1 MGVLKQL
8 RACGGYAGA
17 RMAAMAATATA
28 LALSGCISM
37 APPYEAPALP
47 VAQHYDGDDGR
58 DGLSASATGW
68 RAYFTDKRLQA
79 LIAQALENNRD
90 LRTAVLRVEE
100 ARAAFGIQRAETFP
114 HLNAQAGI
122 NRLSIPADL
131 SPFGMPMRVSQYQ
144 VGAGV
149 SSWEIDFWGRVRN
162 LNDAALE
169 SYVASDAARRAV
181 ALGLIAQAADSYL
194 VLRELDER
202 IVLAQQTVDSRT
214 ETLRIF
220 SRRVAVG
227 ATSRLTQTQVE
238 TLLTQA
244 QALLTQLQQARD
256 AQAHGLALLVGKPI
270 DLPRVAEPLDEHR
283 MLAELR
289 AGLPSDLLTQRPDIA
304 AAEHRLRAAH
314 ASIGAARAAFFPRV
328 ALTGAY
334 GTIGPELGNLFAP
347 GTRAWVFAPSISLPL
362 FEGGK
367 LRSNLD
373 LAEARRDLAVAGYEK
388 TVQSAFRDVSD
399 ALSARKWLAEQL
411 GIAQAALAAQTE
423 RARLSQLRFDAGA
436 STFLEVLD
444 AQRDLLAAQQ
454 QLVQVRRAL
463 LSSRV
468 GLYAA
473 LGGGAQAVESASDP
487 QPHLSLTPPPR
498 VSGGTS
504 GRTTP

>member
-1 MGVLKQL
+1 MRVQKQL
-8 RACGGYAGA
+8 RARGSYADT
-17 RMAAMAATATA
+17 RMAAMVVTVTV

-47 VAQHYDGDDGR
+47 VAQHYDADDGR

-68 RAYFTDKRLQA
+68 QAYFTDTRLQA
-79 LIAQALENNRD
+79 LIKQALENNRD

-100 ARAAFGIQRAETFP
+100 ARAAFGIQRAEIFP
-114 HLNAQAGI
+114 HLNAQAGVS
-122 NRLSIPADL
+122 RLSIPADV
-131 SPFGMPMRVSQYQ
+131 SPFGMPMRVTQYQ

-162 LNDAALE
+162 LNEAALE

-181 ALGLIAQAADSYL
+181 ALGLIAQVADSYL

-202 IVLAQQTVDSRT
+202 IALAQQTVDSRT

-227 ATSRLTQTQVE
+227 ATSRLNQTQVE

-256 AQAHGLALLVGKPI
+256 AQAHGLALLVGKPL
-270 DLPRVAEPLDEHR
+270 DLPPVSEPLDEHR

-334 GTIGPELGNLFAP
+334 GTLGPELGNLFAP

-399 ALSARKWLAEQL
+399 ALSARKWLADQL
-411 GIAQAALAAQTE
+411 DIAKAALAAQTE

-473 LGGGAQAVESASDP
+473 LGGGTQAVESESDL

-498 VSGGTS
+498 VSGVS
-504 GRTTP
+504 GGTTP

>member
-1 MGVLKQL
+1 MRVQKQL
-8 RACGGYAGA
+8 RARGSYADT
-17 RMAAMAATATA
+17 RMAAMVVTVTV

-47 VAQHYDGDDGR
+47 VAQHYDADDGR

-68 RAYFTDKRLQA
+68 QAYFTDTRLQA
-79 LIAQALENNRD
+79 LIEQALENNRD

-100 ARAAFGIQRAETFP
+100 ARAAFGIQRAEIFP
-114 HLNAQAGI
+114 HLNAQAGVS
-122 NRLSIPADL
+122 RLSIPADV
-131 SPFGMPMRVSQYQ
+131 SPFGMPMRVTQYQ

-162 LNDAALE
+162 LNEAALE

-181 ALGLIAQAADSYL
+181 ALGLIAQVADSYL

-202 IVLAQQTVDSRT
+202 IALAQQTVDSRT

-227 ATSRLTQTQVE
+227 ATSRLNQTQVE

-270 DLPRVAEPLDEHR
+270 DLPPVSEPLDEHR

-334 GTIGPELGNLFAP
+334 GTLGPELGNLFAP

-399 ALSARKWLAEQL
+399 ALSARKWLADQL
-411 GIAQAALAAQTE
+411 DIAKAALAAQTE

-473 LGGGAQAVESASDP
+473 LGGGTQAVESESDL

-498 VSGGTS
+498 VSGVS
-504 GRTTP
+504 GGTTP

>member
-1 MGVLKQL
+1 MRVQKQL
-8 RACGGYAGA
+8 RARGSYADT
-17 RMAAMAATATA
+17 RMAAMVVTVTV

-47 VAQHYDGDDGR
+47 VAQHYDADDGR

-68 RAYFTDKRLQA
+68 QAYFTDTRLQA
-79 LIAQALENNRD
+79 LIKQALENNRD

-100 ARAAFGIQRAETFP
+100 ARAAFGIQRAEIFP
-114 HLNAQAGI
+114 HLNAQAGVS
-122 NRLSIPADL
+122 RLSIPADV
-131 SPFGMPMRVSQYQ
+131 SPFGMPMRVTQYQ

-162 LNDAALE
+162 LNEAALE

-181 ALGLIAQAADSYL
+181 ALGLIAQVADSYL

-202 IVLAQQTVDSRT
+202 IALAQQTVDSRT

-227 ATSRLTQTQVE
+227 ATSRLNQTQVE

-270 DLPRVAEPLDEHR
+270 DLPPVSEPLDEHR

-289 AGLPSDLLTQRPDIA
+289 AGLPSDLLTQRPDIV

-334 GTIGPELGNLFAP
+334 GTLGPELGNLFAP

-399 ALSARKWLAEQL
+399 ALSARKWLADQL
-411 GIAQAALAAQTE
+411 DIAKAALAAQTE

-473 LGGGAQAVESASDP
+473 LGGGTQAVESESDL

-498 VSGGTS
+498 VSGVS
-504 GRTTP
+504 GGTTP

>member
-1 MGVLKQL
+1 MRVEKQ
-8 RACGGYAGA
+8 RRQHGSYAGT
-17 RMAAMAATATA
+17 RTAAMAAAA
-28 LALSGCISM
+28 VLALSACISM

-47 VAQHYDGDDGR
+47 VAQRYDTDDGT
-58 DGLSASATGW
+58 DGLSAAATGW
-68 RAYFTDKRLQA
+68 QAYFTDTRLQA

-100 ARAAFGIQRAETFP
+100 ARAAFGIQRSESFP
-114 HLNAQAGI
+114 HLDAQAGVS
-122 NRLSIPADL
+122 RLSIPADV
-131 SPFGMPMRVSQYQ
+131 SPFGMPMRVTQYQ

-181 ALGLIAQAADSYL
+181 ALGLIAQVADSYL

-202 IVLAQQTVDSRT
+202 IALAQQTVDSRT

-227 ATSRLTQTQVE
+227 ATSRLNQTQVE

-244 QALLTQLQQARD
+244 QALLTQLRQARD
-256 AQAHGLALLVGKPI
+256 VQAHGLAVLVGKPI
-270 DLPRVAEPLDEHR
+270 DLPPVAEPLDERH

-334 GTIGPELGNLFAP
+334 GTVGPELGNLFAP

-373 LAEARRDLAVAGYEK
+373 LAEARRDLAVAAYEK
-388 TVQSAFRDVSD
+388 TVQGAFRDVSD
-399 ALSARKWLAEQL
+399 ALSARRWLAEQL
-411 GIAQAALAAQTE
+411 DIAKAALAAQTE

-454 QLVQVRRAL
+454 QLVQMRRAL

-473 LGGGAQAVESASDP
+473 LGGGTQAVESATDP
-487 QPHLSLTPPPR
+487 QPHPLSLTPAPR
-498 VSGGTS
+498 VS

>member
-1 MGVLKQL
+1 MRVQKQPL
-8 RACGGYAGA
+8 ACGWYAGT
-17 RMAAMAATATA
+17 RMATLAAMAAATA
-28 LALSGCISM
+28 VVALSGCISM
-37 APPYEAPALP
+37 APPYQAPALP
-47 VAQHYDGDDGR
+47 VAQHYDADDGR
-58 DGLSASATGW
+58 DGLSAAAVGW
-68 RAYFTDKRLQA
+68 QAYFTDTRLQA

-122 NRLSIPADL
+122 NRLSISADL
-131 SPFGMPMRVSQYQ
+131 SPLGMPMRVSQYQ

-181 ALGLIAQAADSYL
+181 ALGLIAQVADSYL

-202 IVLAQQTVDSRT
+202 IALAQQTVASRT

-227 ATSRLTQTQVE
+227 ATSRLNQTQVE

-256 AQAHGLALLVGKPI
+256 AQAHSLALLVGKPI
-270 DLPRVAEPLDEHR
+270 DLPPVAEPLDEHR

-334 GTIGPELGNLFAP
+334 GTVSPELGNLFAP
-347 GTRAWVFAPSISLPL
+347 GTRAWVFAPSVTLPL

-411 GIAQAALAAQTE
+411 DIAQAALAAQTE

-473 LGGGAQAVESASDP
+473 LGGGTQAVDSASDP
-487 QPHLSLTPPPR
+487 HTHLSLTPTAR
-498 VSGGTS
+498 ALGE
-504 GRTTP
+504 TTP

>member
-1 MGVLKQL
+1 MRVQKQL
-8 RACGGYAGA
+8 RARGSYADT
-17 RMAAMAATATA
+17 RMAAMVVTVTV

-47 VAQHYDGDDGR
+47 VAQHYDADDGR

-68 RAYFTDKRLQA
+68 QAYFTDTRLQA
-79 LIAQALENNRD
+79 LIKQALENNRD

-100 ARAAFGIQRAETFP
+100 ARAAFGIQRAEIFP
-114 HLNAQAGI
+114 HLNAQAGVS
-122 NRLSIPADL
+122 RLSIPADV
-131 SPFGMPMRVSQYQ
+131 SPFGMPMRVTQYQ

-162 LNDAALE
+162 LNEAALE

-181 ALGLIAQAADSYL
+181 ALGLIAQVADSYL

-202 IVLAQQTVDSRT
+202 IALAQQTVDSRT

-227 ATSRLTQTQVE
+227 ATSRLNQTQVE

-270 DLPRVAEPLDEHR
+270 DLPPVAEPLDEHR

-334 GTIGPELGNLFAP
+334 GTLGPELGNLFAP

-399 ALSARKWLAEQL
+399 ALSARKWLADQL
-411 GIAQAALAAQTE
+411 DIAKAALAAQTE

-473 LGGGAQAVESASDP
+473 LGGGTQAVESESDL

-498 VSGGTS
+498 ASGVSGGT
-504 GRTTP
+504 TP

>member
-1 MGVLKQL
+1 MRVQKQ
-8 RACGGYAGA
+8 RGACGRGAGM
-17 RMAAMAATATA
+17 RVVTTAVTTTV

-37 APPYEAPALP
+37 APPYEAPVLP
-47 VAQHYDGDDGR
+47 VAQHYEADDGR
-58 DGLSASATGW
+58 DGLSAAATGW
-68 RAYFTDKRLQA
+68 QAYFTDTRLQA
-79 LIAQALENNRD
+79 LIGQALENNRD

-100 ARAAFGIQRAETFP
+100 ARAAFGIQRAEAFP
-114 HLNAQAGI
+114 HLDAQAGI
-122 NRLSIPADL
+122 NRLSIPSDL
-131 SPFGMPMRVSQYQ
+131 SPFGMPIRVSQYQ

-181 ALGLIAQAADSYL
+181 ALGLIAQVADSYL

-202 IVLAQQTVDSRT
+202 IALAQQTVDSRT

-227 ATSRLTQTQVE
+227 ATSRLNQTQVE

-270 DLPRVAEPLDEHR
+270 DLPPLAEPLDEHR

-289 AGLPSDLLTQRPDIA
+289 AGLPSDLLTQRPDIV

-388 TVQSAFRDVSD
+388 TVQNAFRDVSD

-411 GIAQAALAAQTE
+411 DIAQAALAAQTE

-473 LGGGAQAVESASDP
+473 LGGGTQAAESASEP

-498 VSGGTS
+498 VPGGT
-504 GRTTP
+504 TP

>member
-1 MGVLKQL
+1 MRVEKQ
-8 RACGGYAGA
+8 RQACGRYAGT
-17 RMAAMAATATA
+17 RMVAMVASATA
-28 LALSGCISM
+28 LALSACISM

-47 VAQHYDGDDGR
+47 VAQHYDADDGR

-68 RAYFTDKRLQA
+68 QAYFTDKRLQA
-79 LIAQALENNRD
+79 LIGQALENNRD

-100 ARAAFGIQRAETFP
+100 ARAAFGIQRAEIFP
-114 HLNAQAGI
+114 HLDAQAGI
-122 NRLSIPADL
+122 SRLSIPADL
-131 SPFGMPMRVSQYQ
+131 SPFGMPMRVTQYQ

-181 ALGLIAQAADSYL
+181 ALGLIAQVADSYL

-202 IVLAQQTVDSRT
+202 IALAQQTVNSRT

-227 ATSRLTQTQVE
+227 ATSRLNQTQVE

-244 QALLTQLQQARD
+244 QALLAQLQQARD

-270 DLPRVAEPLDEHR
+270 DLPPVSEPLDEHR

-289 AGLPSDLLTQRPDIA
+289 AGLPSDLLTQRPDIV

-334 GTIGPELGNLFAP
+334 GTISPELGNLFAP
-347 GTRAWVFAPSISLPL
+347 GTRAWIFAPSISLPL

-373 LAEARRDLAVAGYEK
+373 LAETRRDLAVAAYEK

-399 ALSARKWLAEQL
+399 ALSARKWVAEQL
-411 GIAQAALAAQTE
+411 DIAQAALAAQTE

-473 LGGGAQAVESASDP
+473 LGGGTQAVESASDP
-487 QPHLSLTPPPR
+487 QSHLSPTPSPR
-498 VSGGTS
+498 VSGKP
-504 GRTTP
+504 TP

>member
-1 MGVLKQL
+1 MRAEKQR
-8 RACGGYAGA
+8 RACARFAGTPLVA
-17 RMAAMAATATA
+17 MAAMVASATV
-28 LALSGCISM
+28 LALSACISM

-47 VAQHYDGDDGR
+47 VAQHYDADDGR
-58 DGLSASATGW
+58 DGLPASATGW
-68 RAYFTDKRLQA
+68 QAYFTDKRLQA
-79 LIAQALENNRD
+79 LIGQALENNRD

-114 HLNAQAGI
+114 HLDAQAGI
-122 NRLSIPADL
+122 SRLSIPADL
-131 SPFGMPMRVSQYQ
+131 SPFGTPMRVTQYQ

-181 ALGLIAQAADSYL
+181 ALGLIAQVADSYL

-202 IVLAQQTVDSRT
+202 IALAQQTVDSRT

-227 ATSRLTQTQVE
+227 ATSRLNQTQVE

-270 DLPRVAEPLDEHR
+270 DLPPVSEPLDEHR

-289 AGLPSDLLTQRPDIA
+289 AGLPSDLLTQRPDIV

-334 GTIGPELGNLFAP
+334 GTISPELGNLFAP

-373 LAEARRDLAVAGYEK
+373 LAEARRDLAVAAYEK

-399 ALSARKWLAEQL
+399 ALSARKWVAEQL
-411 GIAQAALAAQTE
+411 DIAKAALAAQTE

-473 LGGGAQAVESASDP
+473 LGGGTQAVDSAPDP
-487 QPHLSLTPPPR
+487 QPHLSPAPPPR
-498 VSGGTS
+498 VTGGTK
-504 GRTTP
+504 P

>member
-1 MGVLKQL
+1 MSVQKQL
-8 RACGGYAGA
+8 RACGSYADT
-17 RMAAMAATATA
+17 RMAAMVVTVTV

-47 VAQHYDGDDGR
+47 VAQHYDADDGR

-68 RAYFTDKRLQA
+68 QAYFTDTRLQA
-79 LIAQALENNRD
+79 LIKQALENNRD

-100 ARAAFGIQRAETFP
+100 ARAAFGIQRAEIFP
-114 HLNAQAGI
+114 HLNAQAGVS
-122 NRLSIPADL
+122 RLSIPADV
-131 SPFGMPMRVSQYQ
+131 SPFGMPMRVTQYQ

-162 LNDAALE
+162 LNEAALE

-181 ALGLIAQAADSYL
+181 ALGLIAQVADSYL

-202 IVLAQQTVDSRT
+202 IALAQQTVDSRT

-227 ATSRLTQTQVE
+227 ATSRLNQTQVE

-270 DLPRVAEPLDEHR
+270 DLPPVSEPLDEHR

-334 GTIGPELGNLFAP
+334 GTLGPELGNLFAP

-373 LAEARRDLAVAGYEK
+373 LAETRRDLAVAGYEK

-399 ALSARKWLAEQL
+399 ALSARKWLADQL
-411 GIAQAALAAQTE
+411 DIAKAALAAQTE

-473 LGGGAQAVESASDP
+473 LGGGTQAVESESDL

-498 VSGGTS
+498 VSGVS
-504 GRTTP
+504 GGTTP

>member
-1 MGVLKQL
+1 MREPTQTS
-8 RACGGYAGA
+8 RHSMAA
-17 RMAAMAATATA
+17 RMATRVVVMAVLVTV
-28 LALSGCISM
+28 SGCMSM
-37 APPYEAPALP
+37 APTYTPPASP
-47 VAQHYDGDDGR
+47 VATHYDADDGR
-58 DGLSASATGW
+58 DGLSAAATGW
-68 RAYFTDKRLQA
+68 QAYFTDARLQT
-79 LIAQALENNRD
+79 LIAQALDNNRD

-100 ARAAFGIQRAETFP
+100 ARAAFGIQRAEAFP

-122 NRLSIPADL
+122 NRLGIPADS
-131 SPFGMPMRVSQYQ
+131 SPLGMPMRVSQYQ

-169 SYVASDAARRAV
+169 NTIASDAARRAT
-181 ALGLIAQAADSYL
+181 ALSLIAQVADSYL

-202 IVLAQQTVDSRT
+202 IALARQTVDSRT

-220 SRRVAVG
+220 SRRVEVG
-227 ATSRLTQTQVE
+227 ATSRLNRTQVE

-244 QALLTQLQQARD
+244 QALLAQLRQARD

-270 DLPRVAEPLDEHR
+270 DLPAVAEPLNEHR
-283 MLAELR
+283 MLDDLH
-289 AGLPSDLLTQRPDIA
+289 AGLPSDLLTQRPDIV
-304 AAEHRLRAAH
+304 AAEHQLRAAH
-314 ASIGAARAAFFPRV
+314 ANIGAARAAFFPRV

-334 GTIGPELGNLFAP
+334 GTVSPELGNLFSP
-347 GTRAWVFAPSISLPL
+347 GTGVWLFAPSITLPL

-373 LAEARRDLAVAGYEK
+373 LAEARRDLAVASYEK
-388 TVQSAFRDVSD
+388 TVQGAFRDVSD

-411 GIAQAALAAQTE
+411 DIAQAALAAQTE
-423 RARLSQLRFDAGA
+423 RARLSQLRFDAGS
-436 STFLEVLD
+436 STYLEVLD

-454 QLVQVRRAL
+454 QVVQVRRAL

-473 LGGGAQAVESASDP
+473 LGGGTQATDSAAAPASASP
-487 QPHLSLTPPPR
+487 PHLSLTQPAR
-498 VSGGTS
+498 ASGGA
-504 GRTTP
+504 TP

>member
-1 MGVLKQL
+1 M
-8 RACGGYAGA
+8 RAQKHFPAGGRGAGS
-17 RMAAMAATATA
+17 RATAIA
-28 LALSGCISM
+28 AFVVLALSGCISM
-37 APPYEAPALP
+37 APPYEAPSLP
-47 VAQHYDGDDGR
+47 VAQRYDTDDGR
-58 DGLSASATGW
+58 DGLSAAATGW
-68 RAYFTDKRLQA
+68 QAYFTDARLQS

-100 ARAAFGIQRAETFP
+100 ARAAFGIQRAESFP
-114 HLNAQAGI
+114 HLNAGAGL
-122 NRLSIPADL
+122 NRLGIPADIDPL
-131 SPFGMPMRVSQYQ
+131 GMPMRVSQYQ

-162 LNDAALE
+162 LNAAALE

-181 ALGLIAQAADSYL
+181 ALGLIAQVADSYL
-194 VLRELDER
+194 TLRELDER
-202 IVLAQQTVDSRT
+202 IALAQQTVDSRT

-227 ATSRLTQTQVE
+227 ATSRLNQTQVE

-244 QALLTQLQQARD
+244 QALLAQLQQARD
-256 AQAHGLALLVGKPI
+256 AQAHGLVLLVGKPI
-270 DLPRVAEPLDEHR
+270 DLPPVAEPLDERR

-334 GTIGPELGNLFAP
+334 GTISPELGNLFAP
-347 GTRAWVFAPSISLPL
+347 GTRAWVFAPSITLPL

-411 GIAQAALAAQTE
+411 EIAQAALAAQTE
-423 RARLSQLRFDAGA
+423 RARLSQLRFDAGS
-436 STFLEVLD
+436 STYLEVLD

-454 QLVQVRRAL
+454 QRVQVRRAL

-473 LGGGAQAVESASDP
+473 LGGGMLAAETTSDP
-487 QPHLSLTPPPR
+487 KPHLSLAPPPR
-498 VSGGTS
+498 ALGGA
-504 GRTTP
+504 TP

>member
-1 MGVLKQL
+1 MRVQTPPPG
-8 RACGGYAGA
+8 RGRFAA
-17 RMAAMAATATA
+17 RMAAMAATVVT
-28 LALSGCISM
+28 LSLSGCISM
-37 APPYEAPALP
+37 TPSYAPPALP
-47 VAQHYDGDDGR
+47 VAEHYDADDGR
-58 DGLSASATGW
+58 EGLPAAATGW
-68 RAYFTDKRLQA
+68 QAYFTDPRLQG
-79 LIAQALENNRD
+79 LIAQALDNNRD

-100 ARAAFGIQRAETFP
+100 ARAAFGIQRADVFP
-114 HLNAQAGI
+114 HLEAQAGM
-122 NRLSIPADL
+122 NRLGIPADI
-131 SPFGMPMRVSQYQ
+131 SPFGVPMRVSQYQ

-149 SSWEIDFWGRVRN
+149 SSWEIDFWGRVRS
-162 LNDAALE
+162 LNEAALE
-169 SYVASDAARRAV
+169 NYVASDAAGRAV
-181 ALGLIAQAADSYL
+181 TLGLIAQVADSYL

-202 IVLAQQTVDSRT
+202 IALAQQTVASRT

-220 SRRVAVG
+220 SRRVDIG
-227 ATSRLTQTQVE
+227 ATSRLNRTQVE

-244 QALLTQLQQARD
+244 QALLAQLQQARD

-270 DLPRVAEPLDEHR
+270 DLPAIPEPLDEHR
-283 MLAELR
+283 MLADLR
-289 AGLPSDLLTQRPDIA
+289 AGLPSDLLTQRPDIV

-334 GTIGPELGNLFAP
+334 GTVSPELGNLFAP
-347 GTRAWVFAPSISLPL
+347 GTGAWIFAPSMTLPL

-373 LAEARRDLAVAGYEK
+373 LAEARRDLAVASYEK

-399 ALSARKWLAEQL
+399 ALSARKWLAQQL
-411 GIAQAALAAQTE
+411 DIAQAALAAQTE

-436 STFLEVLD
+436 AAFLEVLD

-454 QLVQVRRAL
+454 QRVQVRRAL

-473 LGGGAQAVESASDP
+473 LGGGTQAVESASNP
-487 QPHLSLTPPPR
+487 NTHLSLKQP
-498 VSGGTS
+498 VSASGGA
-504 GRTTP
+504 TP

>member
-1 MGVLKQL
+1 
-8 RACGGYAGA
+8 
-17 RMAAMAATATA
+17 MAATV

-47 VAQHYDGDDGR
+47 VAQHYEADDGR

-68 RAYFTDKRLQA
+68 QTYFTDERLQA

-114 HLNAQAGI
+114 HLNAEAGI

-131 SPFGMPMRVSQYQ
+131 GPFGMPMRVSQYQ

-181 ALGLIAQAADSYL
+181 ALGLIAQVADSYL

-202 IVLAQQTVDSRT
+202 ITLAQQTVDSRT

-227 ATSRLTQTQVE
+227 ATSRLNQTQVE

-270 DLPRVAEPLDEHR
+270 DLPPLAEPLDEHR

-289 AGLPSDLLTQRPDIA
+289 AGLPSDLLTHRPDIV

-388 TVQSAFRDVSD
+388 TVQNAFRDVSD

-411 GIAQAALAAQTE
+411 DIAQAALAAQTE

-473 LGGGAQAVESASDP
+473 LGGGTQAVESASEP
-487 QPHLSLTPPPR
+487 QPDLSLTPPPR
-498 VSGGTS
+498 VSGGT
-504 GRTTP
+504 TP

>member
-1 MGVLKQL
+1 MREQDKTTAYGW
-8 RACGGYAGA
+8 YAGTHMA
-17 RMAAMAATATA
+17 ALAAMASATAV

-47 VAQHYDGDDGR
+47 VAQHYDANDDR
-58 DGLSASATGW
+58 DGLSAAAVGW
-68 RAYFTDKRLQA
+68 QAYFTDTRLQA

-181 ALGLIAQAADSYL
+181 ALGLIAQVADSYL

-202 IVLAQQTVDSRT
+202 IALAQQTVDSRT

-227 ATSRLTQTQVE
+227 ATSRLNQTQVE

-256 AQAHGLALLVGKPI
+256 AQAHGLTLLVGKPI
-270 DLPRVAEPLDEHR
+270 DLPPVAEPLDEHR
-283 MLAELR
+283 MLVELR

-334 GTIGPELGNLFAP
+334 GTVSPELGNLFAP
-347 GTRAWVFAPSISLPL
+347 GTRAWVFAPSVTLPL

-373 LAEARRDLAVAGYEK
+373 LAQARRDLAVAGYEK

-411 GIAQAALAAQTE
+411 DIAQATLAAQTE

-436 STFLEVLD
+436 SAFLEVLD

-473 LGGGAQAVESASDP
+473 LGGGTQAVESASDT
-487 QPHLSLTPPPR
+487 QTHLSLTPPPR
-498 VSGGTS
+498 ASGE
-504 GRTTP
+504 TTP

>member
-1 MGVLKQL
+1 MRVQKQL
-8 RACGGYAGA
+8 RACGSYAGT
-17 RMAAMAATATA
+17 RMAAMVVTATV

-37 APPYEAPALP
+37 SPPYEAPALP
-47 VAQHYDGDDGR
+47 VAQHYDADDGR

-68 RAYFTDKRLQA
+68 QAYFTDTRLQA
-79 LIAQALENNRD
+79 LIEQALENNRD

-100 ARAAFGIQRAETFP
+100 ARAAFGIQRAELFP
-114 HLNAQAGI
+114 HLNAQAGVS
-122 NRLSIPADL
+122 RLSIPADV
-131 SPFGMPMRVSQYQ
+131 SPFGMPMRVTQYQ

-162 LNDAALE
+162 LNEAALE

-181 ALGLIAQAADSYL
+181 ALGLIAQVADSYL

-202 IVLAQQTVDSRT
+202 IALAQQTVDSRT

-227 ATSRLTQTQVE
+227 ATSRLNQTQVE

-270 DLPRVAEPLDEHR
+270 DLPPVAEPLDEHR

-314 ASIGAARAAFFPRV
+314 ASIRAARAAFFPRV

-334 GTIGPELGNLFAP
+334 GTLGPELGNLFAP

-399 ALSARKWLAEQL
+399 ALSARKWLADQL
-411 GIAQAALAAQTE
+411 DIAKAALAALTE

-473 LGGGAQAVESASDP
+473 LGGGTQAVESESDL

-498 VSGGTS
+498 ASGVSGGT
-504 GRTTP
+504 TP

>member
-1 MGVLKQL
+1 MRVQKQL
-8 RACGGYAGA
+8 RARGSYADT
-17 RMAAMAATATA
+17 RMAAMVVTVTV

-47 VAQHYDGDDGR
+47 VAQHYDADDGR

-68 RAYFTDKRLQA
+68 QAYFTDTRLQA
-79 LIAQALENNRD
+79 LIKQALENNRD

-100 ARAAFGIQRAETFP
+100 ARAAFGIQRAEIFP
-114 HLNAQAGI
+114 HLNAQAGVS
-122 NRLSIPADL
+122 RLSIPADV
-131 SPFGMPMRVSQYQ
+131 SPFGMPMRVTQYQ

-162 LNDAALE
+162 LNEAALE

-181 ALGLIAQAADSYL
+181 ALGLIAQVADSYL

-202 IVLAQQTVDSRT
+202 IALAQQTVDSRT

-227 ATSRLTQTQVE
+227 ATSRLNQTQVE

-256 AQAHGLALLVGKPI
+256 AQAHGLALLVGKPL
-270 DLPRVAEPLDEHR
+270 DLPPVSEPLDEHR

-289 AGLPSDLLTQRPDIA
+289 AGLPSDLLTQRPDIV

-334 GTIGPELGNLFAP
+334 GTLGPELGNLFAP

-399 ALSARKWLAEQL
+399 ALSARKWLADQL
-411 GIAQAALAAQTE
+411 DIAKAALAAQTE

-473 LGGGAQAVESASDP
+473 LGGGTQAVESESDL

-498 VSGGTS
+498 VSGVS
-504 GRTTP
+504 GGTTP

>member
-1 MGVLKQL
+1 MRVQKQL
-8 RACGGYAGA
+8 RARGSYADT
-17 RMAAMAATATA
+17 RMAAMVVTVTV

-47 VAQHYDGDDGR
+47 VAQHYDADDGR

-68 RAYFTDKRLQA
+68 QAYFTDTRLQA
-79 LIAQALENNRD
+79 LIKQALENNRD

-100 ARAAFGIQRAETFP
+100 ARAAFGIQRAEIFP
-114 HLNAQAGI
+114 HLNAQAGVS
-122 NRLSIPADL
+122 RLSIPADV
-131 SPFGMPMRVSQYQ
+131 SPFGMPMRVTQYQ

-162 LNDAALE
+162 LNEAALE

-181 ALGLIAQAADSYL
+181 ALGLIAQVADSYL

-202 IVLAQQTVDSRT
+202 IALAQQTVDSRT

-227 ATSRLTQTQVE
+227 ATSRLNQTQVE

-270 DLPRVAEPLDEHR
+270 DLPPVSEPLDEHR

-334 GTIGPELGNLFAP
+334 GTLGPELGNLFAP

-399 ALSARKWLAEQL
+399 ALSARKWLADQL
-411 GIAQAALAAQTE
+411 DIAKAALAAQTE

-473 LGGGAQAVESASDP
+473 LGGGTQAVESESDL

-498 VSGGTS
+498 VSGVS
-504 GRTTP
+504 GGTTP

>member
-1 MGVLKQL
+1 MRVEKQR
-8 RACGGYAGA
+8 RACGRYAGT
-17 RMAAMAATATA
+17 RMSAMVASATA
-28 LALSGCISM
+28 LALSACISM

-47 VAQHYDGDDGR
+47 VAQHYDADDGR

-68 RAYFTDKRLQA
+68 QAYFTDKRLQA

-100 ARAAFGIQRAETFP
+100 ARAAFGIQRAEIFP
-114 HLNAQAGI
+114 HLDAQAGI
-122 NRLSIPADL
+122 SRLSIPADL
-131 SPFGMPMRVSQYQ
+131 SPFGMPMRVTQYQ
-144 VGAGV
+144 AGAGV

-181 ALGLIAQAADSYL
+181 ALGLIAQVADSYL

-202 IVLAQQTVDSRT
+202 IALAQQTVDSRT

-227 ATSRLTQTQVE
+227 ATSRLNQTQVE

-270 DLPRVAEPLDEHR
+270 DLPPVSEPLDEHR

-289 AGLPSDLLTQRPDIA
+289 AGLPSDLLTQRPDIV

-334 GTIGPELGNLFAP
+334 GTISPELGNLFAP

-373 LAEARRDLAVAGYEK
+373 LAETRRDLAVAAYEK

-399 ALSARKWLAEQL
+399 ALSARKWVAEQL
-411 GIAQAALAAQTE
+411 DIAQAALAAQTE

-473 LGGGAQAVESASDP
+473 LGGGTQAVESASDP
-487 QPHLSLTPPPR
+487 QPHLSPTPSPR
-498 VSGGTS
+498 VSGEP
-504 GRTTP
+504 TP

>member
-1 MGVLKQL
+1 MRVQKQL
-8 RACGGYAGA
+8 RARGSYADT
-17 RMAAMAATATA
+17 RMAAMVVTVTV

-47 VAQHYDGDDGR
+47 VAQHYDADDGR

-68 RAYFTDKRLQA
+68 QAYFTDTRLQA
-79 LIAQALENNRD
+79 LIEQALENNRD

-100 ARAAFGIQRAETFP
+100 ARAAFGIQRAEIFP
-114 HLNAQAGI
+114 HLNAQAGVS
-122 NRLSIPADL
+122 RLSIPADV
-131 SPFGMPMRVSQYQ
+131 SPFGMPMRVTQYQ

-162 LNDAALE
+162 LNEAALE

-181 ALGLIAQAADSYL
+181 ALGLIAQVADSYL

-202 IVLAQQTVDSRT
+202 IALAQQTVDSRT

-227 ATSRLTQTQVE
+227 ATSRLNQTQVE

-256 AQAHGLALLVGKPI
+256 AQAHGLAFLVGKPI
-270 DLPRVAEPLDEHR
+270 DLPPVSEPLDEHR

-334 GTIGPELGNLFAP
+334 GTLGPELGNLFAP

-399 ALSARKWLAEQL
+399 ALSARKWLADQL
-411 GIAQAALAAQTE
+411 DIAKAALAAQTE

-473 LGGGAQAVESASDP
+473 LGGGTQAVESESDL

-498 VSGGTS
+498 VSGVS
-504 GRTTP
+504 GGTTP

>member
-1 MGVLKQL
+1 MPAHTRPRMRGW
-8 RACGGYAGA
+8 RTASP
-17 RMAAMAATATA
+17 RMAWAALAA
-28 LALSGCISM
+28 VMVGLALSGCISM
-37 APPYEAPALP
+37 APPYAQPELP
-47 VAQHYDGDDGR
+47 VAGQYDANDNR
-58 DGLSASATGW
+58 DGLSAAATGW
-68 RAYFTDKRLQA
+68 QAYFTDARMQA

-114 HLNAQAGI
+114 HLDALAGA
-122 NRLSIPADL
+122 NRVSIPADL
-131 SPFGMPMRVSQYQ
+131 SPFGAPMRVSQYQ

-162 LNDAALE
+162 LNEAALE
-169 SYVASDAARRAV
+169 NYLASDAARRAV
-181 ALGLIAQAADSYL
+181 ALGLIAQVADGDL
-194 VLRELDER
+194 MLRELDER
-202 IVLAQQTVDSRT
+202 IALAQQTVDSRT

-227 ATSRLTQTQVE
+227 ATSRLNQTQVQ

-256 AQAHGLALLVGKPI
+256 AQAHNLALLVGKPI
-270 DLPRVAEPLDEHR
+270 ALPPVATPLDEQH
-283 MLAELR
+283 MLATLR
-289 AGLPSDLLTQRPDIA
+289 AGLPSDLLTQRPDIV

-314 ASIGAARAAFFPRV
+314 ANIGAARAAFFPRV

-334 GTIGPELGNLFAP
+334 GTVSPKLGGLFAP
-347 GTRAWVFAPSISLPL
+347 GTRAWIFAPSITVPL

-373 LAEARRDLAVAGYEK
+373 LAQARRDLAVAGYEK
-388 TVQSAFRDVSD
+388 AVQGAFRDVSD

-411 GIAQAALAAQTE
+411 DIAQAALAAQSE

-454 QLVQVRRAL
+454 QVVQVRRAL

-473 LGGGAQAVESASDP
+473 LGGGTQASESASDSN
-487 QPHLSLTPPPR
+487 LSQRLMPPVRAVGGATP
-498 VSGGTS
+498 
-504 GRTTP
+504 

>member
-1 MGVLKQL
+1 MRVEKQ
-8 RACGGYAGA
+8 RQACGRYAGT
-17 RMAAMAATATA
+17 RMVAMVASATA
-28 LALSGCISM
+28 LALSACISM

-47 VAQHYDGDDGR
+47 VAQHYDADDGR

-68 RAYFTDKRLQA
+68 QAYFTDKRLQA
-79 LIAQALENNRD
+79 LIGQALENNRD

-100 ARAAFGIQRAETFP
+100 ARAAFGIQRAEIFP
-114 HLNAQAGI
+114 HLDAQAGI
-122 NRLSIPADL
+122 SRLSIPADL
-131 SPFGMPMRVSQYQ
+131 SPFGMPMRVTQYQ

-162 LNDAALE
+162 LNEAALE

-181 ALGLIAQAADSYL
+181 ALGLIAQVADSYL

-202 IVLAQQTVDSRT
+202 IALAQQTVNSRT

-227 ATSRLTQTQVE
+227 ATSRLNQTQVE

-244 QALLTQLQQARD
+244 QALLAQLQQARD

-270 DLPRVAEPLDEHR
+270 DLPPVSEPLDEHR

-289 AGLPSDLLTQRPDIA
+289 AGLPSDLLTQRPDIV

-334 GTIGPELGNLFAP
+334 GTISPELGNLFAP
-347 GTRAWVFAPSISLPL
+347 GTRAWIFAPSISLPL

-373 LAEARRDLAVAGYEK
+373 LAETRRDLAVAGYEK
-388 TVQSAFRDVSD
+388 AVQSAFRDVSD

-411 GIAQAALAAQTE
+411 DIAQAALTAQTE

-473 LGGGAQAVESASDP
+473 LGGGTQAVESASEP
-487 QPHLSLTPPPR
+487 QPPLSPTPSPR
-498 VSGGTS
+498 VSGEP
-504 GRTTP
+504 TP

>member
-1 MGVLKQL
+1 MRVQKQL
-8 RACGGYAGA
+8 RARGSYADT
-17 RMAAMAATATA
+17 RMAAMVVTVTV

-47 VAQHYDGDDGR
+47 VAQHYDADDGR

-68 RAYFTDKRLQA
+68 QAYFTDTRLQA
-79 LIAQALENNRD
+79 LIKQALENNRD

-100 ARAAFGIQRAETFP
+100 ARAAFGIQRAEIFP
-114 HLNAQAGI
+114 HLNAQAGVS
-122 NRLSIPADL
+122 RLSIPADV
-131 SPFGMPMRVSQYQ
+131 SPFGMPMRVTQYQ

-162 LNDAALE
+162 LNEAALE
-169 SYVASDAARRAV
+169 SYVTSDAARRAV
-181 ALGLIAQAADSYL
+181 ALGLIAQVADSYL

-202 IVLAQQTVDSRT
+202 IALAQQTVDSRT

-227 ATSRLTQTQVE
+227 ATSRLNQTQVE

-270 DLPRVAEPLDEHR
+270 DLPPVSEPLDEHR

-334 GTIGPELGNLFAP
+334 GTLGPELGNLFAP

-362 FEGGK
+362 FEGGM

-399 ALSARKWLAEQL
+399 ALSARKWLADQL
-411 GIAQAALAAQTE
+411 DIAKAALAAQTE

-473 LGGGAQAVESASDP
+473 LGGGTQAVESESDL

-498 VSGGTS
+498 VSGVS
-504 GRTTP
+504 GGTTP

>member
-1 MGVLKQL
+1 MRVQKQL
-8 RACGGYAGA
+8 RACGSYAST
-17 RMAAMAATATA
+17 RMAAMVVTATV

-47 VAQHYDGDDGR
+47 VAQHYDADDGR

-68 RAYFTDKRLQA
+68 QAYFTDTRLQA
-79 LIAQALENNRD
+79 LIEQALENNRD

-100 ARAAFGIQRAETFP
+100 ARAAFGIQRAELFP
-114 HLNAQAGI
+114 HLNAQAGVS
-122 NRLSIPADL
+122 RLSIPADV
-131 SPFGMPMRVSQYQ
+131 SPFGMPMRVTQYQ

-162 LNDAALE
+162 LNEAALE

-181 ALGLIAQAADSYL
+181 ALGLIAQVADSYL

-202 IVLAQQTVDSRT
+202 IALAQQTVDSRT

-227 ATSRLTQTQVE
+227 ATSRLNQTQVE

-270 DLPRVAEPLDEHR
+270 DLPPVSEPLDEHR

-334 GTIGPELGNLFAP
+334 GTLGPELGNLFAP

-399 ALSARKWLAEQL
+399 ALSARKWLADQL
-411 GIAQAALAAQTE
+411 DIAKAALAAQTE

-436 STFLEVLD
+436 STILEGLD
-444 AQRDLLAAQQ
+444 APPDRLGAQQ
-454 QLVQVRRAL
+454 RQGHVGRAL

-473 LGGGAQAVESASDP
+473 LGGGTQAVESESDL

-498 VSGGTS
+498 VSGVS
-504 GRTTP
+504 GGTTP